1 MGVLA
6 VHACFAGEFSA
17 VGRNEV
23 SSKRWRSACA
33 RMNWMRRIIV
43 GTSIAPG
50 NMPQAPGVAV
60 PSVLKM
66 PMCPHAAPFI
76 ADERSR
82 HRVPQFRVPGHR
94 HATVE
99 RAHENAMHADILL
112 RTGIKLAVAVKIS
125 AASAWAQPHRPRR
138 GLSQDG
144 LPRLCIQLPTAT
156 TSTAPTTPAA
166 LTVVSPMEP
175 R

>member
-6 VHACFAGEFSA
+6 VHACFAGTFRA
-17 VGRNEV
+17 AGRNEV
-23 SSKRWRSACA
+23 SSKRWGSTCA

-50 NMPQAPGVAV
+50 DMPQAPGVAV

-76 ADERSR
+76 ADVRSR

-94 HATVE
+94 HATVVG
-99 RAHENAMHADILL
+99 AHENAMHAGILL
-112 RTGIKLAVAVKIS
+112 RTGIKLATTVKIS
-125 AASAWAQPHRPRR
+125 AASALAQPHSVGHDVAGLRMGCPGVASSCQRQPLVRR
-138 GLSQDG
+138 RRH
-144 LPRLCIQLPTAT
+144 LPP
-156 TSTAPTTPAA
+156 
-166 LTVVSPMEP
+166 
-175 R
+175 